1 VKYNN
6 WIEELYYKEFLVNKN
21 NKEYSDGRIQIK
33 RKNSKAKEGNKGNS
47 K

>member
-21 NKEYSDGRIQIK
+21 NKECSNGRIQTK
-33 RKNSKAKEGNKGNS
+33 RKNSKAEEGNKRNS